1 MFLNKQ
7 RRIKETGSEAME
19 NEKILKPMKP
29 GSRGLFETVE
39 STVETTQMMRLR
51 GIPIA
56 QWLLHEDL
64 LSEKTVKKG
73 IVHVQLV
80 KTLLKHD
87 G

>member
-1 MFLNKQ
+1 MPFDEQ
-7 RRIKETGSEAME
+7 GGIRETGFES
-19 NEKILKPMKP
+19 LKKEEVLKTVEP
-29 GSRGLFETVE
+29 GSGCLFEAVE

-56 QWLLHEDL
+56 RWLLHEDL